1 VATRSI
7 LLVAQLTPPSDLI
20 AARRAG
26 AFAKYLGRLGHNV
39 TVLTS
44 RASGEGAIEGAAEV
58 VRTGDALATRLNWRR
73 GHFDALTGGGQS
85 GYGSP
90 SRLESVVVP
99 DLSVGTWF
107 PFVLPRALSLARKGD
122 FDVVLTTSP
131 PQSAHLVGLAL
142 ARRGLPWIAE
152 LRDGWTFEPPRAQ
165 WPTRAQR
172 RLDAA
177 LEKRVARKAN
187 AMIGVTEPIVED
199 LKVRLGGRAVL
210 ITNGFDPEEL
220 PAAEPGDEFLDP
232 GRHSFVHTGRM
243 EAARSTP
250 APLLEAL
257 RRLRRESPE
266 VADRL
271 EVVFVGALSAR
282 ERVLLAADDL
292 SGLVKVAGWLDRPHA
307 LALQR
312 AADTLLV
319 VTEGSSR
326 RSVATGKLFEYLAAK
341 RPILV
346 LGDGTEAA
354 RIVADAGAGLATS
367 ATDAAAIAETIR
379 RVVTDPP
386 TVDGRDEV
394 LERYSYPRLVERLAA
409 LIEDVL

>member
-1 VATRSI
+1 VPGRSI
-7 LLVAQLTPPSDLI
+7 LLVAQLSPPSGLI
-20 AARRAG
+20 AARRVG
-26 AFAKYLGRLGHNV
+26 AFAKYLGRLGHRV

-44 RASGEGAIEGAAEV
+44 RTSGKGPIEGATEV

-73 GHFDALTGGGQS
+73 GHFDAMTGGGES
-85 GYGSP
+85 GYSPP

-99 DLSVGTWF
+99 DLAVGTWL

-152 LRDGWTFEPPRAQ
+152 LRDGWTFEPPRAA
-165 WPTRAQR
+165 WPTRGQR

-177 LEKRVARKAN
+177 LERKVARRAS

-199 LKVRLGGRAVL
+199 LVARLGGRAVL
-210 ITNGFDPEEL
+210 VTNGFDPEEL
-220 PAAEPGDEFLDP
+220 PAAEGGDSLLDP

-243 EAARSTP
+243 EAARSSP
-250 APLLEAL
+250 VPLLKAL
-257 RRLRRESPE
+257 RRVRRESPE
-266 VADRL
+266 VADGL

-282 ERVLLAADDL
+282 EQELLAADDL
-292 SGLVKVAGWLDRPHA
+292 SGLVKVAGWLERPHA

-312 AADTLLV
+312 AADTLV
-319 VTEGSSR
+319 IVTEGPSR
-326 RSVATGKLFEYLAAK
+326 SSVATGKVFEYLAAK

-346 LGDGTEAA
+346 LGEGTEAA

-367 ATDAAAIAETIR
+367 ATDPAAIAETLR
-379 RVVTDPP
+379 RVVTDPLK
-386 TVDGRDEV
+386 VDGRDEV